1 VGACDVVRPSV
12 SEIVRAP
19 TAGASAAAA
28 ASPAT
33 RRGRIAIALVVTV
46 ASTAAATVLPALA
59 ADKRHTIDASRALD
73 AAAAPDLVVTSTPA
87 DPTPLVER
95 SQWVFDLRW
104 DRGDVWLLDVAPL
117 ELRAPQATPRAMG
130 RFALELFEGP
140 ALVERVRF
148 DFPMLGA
155 PEPGD
160 AGWTAPPSLTQ
171 KLRTRV
177 GVIFPATTRG
187 TRLELWDRATSR
199 RWSLPWPPAA
209 GAATS
214 DASAG

>member
-1 VGACDVVRPSV
+1 MGACDVVLPGV
-12 SEIVRAP
+12 SEILRGDVRRGRIGVALIV
-19 TAGASAAAA
+19 TVASAAA
-28 ASPAT
+28 
-33 RRGRIAIALVVTV
+33 V
-46 ASTAAATVLPALA
+46 TVLPALA
-59 ADKRHTIDASRALD
+59 ADARHTIDASRALD
-73 AAAAPDLVVTSTPA
+73 AAPSAPDLVVTSTPA
-87 DPTPLVER
+87 DPTPLIER

-104 DRGDVWLLDVAPL
+104 DRGDVWLLDVEPL

-140 ALVERVRF
+140 ALIERVRF

-160 AGWTAPPSLTQ
+160 AGWKAPPSLTQ

-177 GVIFPATTRG
+177 GVVFPATPRG
-187 TRLELWDRATSR
+187 TRLELWDRATNR

-209 GAATS
+209 GPAAI
-214 DASAG
+214 DAGSG